1 MCLVHYTIRRTP
13 PPKKTQ
19 MEKLQEET
27 AGFLGENFDPLQPR
41 NKNKDLKKNDD
52 K

>member
-1 MCLVHYTIRRTP
+1 MYLVHYTIQRTP

-27 AGFLGENFDPLQPR
+27 ADFLGENFDPLQPR
-41 NKNKDLKKNDD
+41 NKNKNLNKNDD